1 MLACR
6 AARQYKHGASE
17 RPSAARS
24 KPPRTSH
31 RAACAKEDGALL
43 RLSVLD
49 QSVALVD
56 RPHAESI
63 RNTLALAHHCETLG
77 YQRFWLSEH
86 HNHGSIVGTA
96 PEILIAAIATT
107 TRHIR
112 VGSAGVM
119 LPHYS
124 PYKVAEQFRVLEA
137 IAPGRID
144 LGLGRAPG
152 SDGRTAFALNA
163 LANERPAQ
171 FPSDVRD
178 LMAWVTGSPLPEG
191 HPFRLVRAYPE
202 GETAPEV
209 WMLGSSDYGAQVAA
223 HFGLPYAFAWF
234 FTDGRGGQEALE
246 LYRQLY
252 RPSPRHPAPH
262 TALCVWALAAESEE
276 EAQYHFASR
285 ARVRLLRDRGIFAP
299 LEPADVALAY
309 AYTEAERARMAEMQR
324 EAYVG
329 TATGVVERLA
339 ALARRLNVQEMAV
352 VTWTYD
358 EATRRKS
365 YQLLARAAGL
375 VGLRAGPAAD
385 PSAITLS

>member
-1 MLACR
+1 MARCAGR
-6 AARQYKHGASE
+6 PAMPAAGLCTFAPSE
-17 RPSAARS
+17 GGS
-24 KPPRTSH
+24 T
-31 RAACAKEDGALL
+31 LL

-49 QSVALVD
+49 QSVALLD

-63 RNTLALAHHCETLG
+63 GNTLALARHCEALG
-77 YQRFWLSEH
+77 YERFWLSEH

-124 PYKVAEQFRVLEA
+124 PFKVAEQFRVLDA
-137 IAPGRID
+137 LAPGRID

-152 SDGRTAFALNA
+152 SDGRTAFALNP
-163 LANERPAQ
+163 LANERPAH
-171 FPSDVRD
+171 FPADVRD
-178 LMAWVTGSPLPEG
+178 LMAWVTGSALPDG
-191 HPFRLVRAYPE
+191 HPFRQLHAYPE
-202 GETAPEV
+202 GKTSPEI

-234 FTDGRGGQEALE
+234 FTDGKGAAEALS

-252 RPSPRHPAPH
+252 QPSQLYPEPH
-262 TALCVWALAAESEE
+262 AALCVWALAAETEE
-276 EAQYHFASR
+276 EARYHFASR

-299 LEPADVALAY
+299 LEPAEAALSQP
-309 AYTEAERARMAEMQR
+309 YTELERTRLAQMLS
-324 EAYVG
+324 EAFVG
-329 TATGVVERLA
+329 TPGQVVERIAELG
-339 ALARRLNVQEMAV
+339 RRLGVAEMAV

-358 EATRRKS
+358 EAARRKS
-365 YQLLARAAGL
+365 YALLAEAAGL
-375 VGLRAGPAAD
+375 AARPPGL
-385 PSAITLS
+385 

>member
-1 MLACR
+1 
-6 AARQYKHGASE
+6 
-17 RPSAARS
+17 
-24 KPPRTSH
+24 
-31 RAACAKEDGALL
+31 
-43 RLSVLD
+43 VLD
-49 QSVALVD
+49 QSVALID

-63 RNTLALAHHCETLG
+63 HNTLALAQHCEALG
-77 YQRFWLSEH
+77 YRRFWLSEH

-96 PEILIAAIATT
+96 PEILIAAIATS
-107 TRHIR
+107 TRTIR

-152 SDGRTAFALNA
+152 SDGRTAFALNP

-191 HPFRLVRAYPE
+191 HPFRLVRAFPE
-202 GETAPEV
+202 GETSPEV

-252 RPSPRHPAPH
+252 RPSARHPVPH

-276 EAQYHFASR
+276 EAHYHFASR

-299 LEPADVALAY
+299 LEPPDVALAY
-309 AYTEAERARMAEMQR
+309 AYTDAERARLAEMQR
-324 EAYVG
+324 EALVG
-329 TATGVVERLA
+329 RAANVVARIA
-339 ALARRLNVQEMAV
+339 ALAQRLNVQEMAV
-352 VTWTYD
+352 VTWAYD
-358 EATRRKS
+358 EDVRRES
-365 YQLLARAAGL
+365 YRLLAKAMGFAPGAG
-375 VGLRAGPAAD
+375 
-385 PSAITLS
+385 T